1 MDDSWI
7 DGPEHISECGGC
19 DSWCEAC
26 CDVNENAYQEWL
38 KNEKAKVETQ
48 KEKDALANLGKNE
61 KTKVETQKEKDGLA
75 NLTAKAIYLKD
86 KLPKAREEGKA
97 GHITTAYLR
106 EVRDANLGKNMKTA
120 KENAAFWNAK
130 LNKAKEEGKPGHI
143 ITAYLREVRDANL
156 ENNVAAAETNVAFWT
171 AKLDKAR
178 KEGKTGQSVTSYLR
192 GLCDSKRVLLK
203 EMRAYMKETIPS
215 KKM

>member
-38 KNEKAKVETQ
+38 KNNKAKVETQ
-48 KEKDALANLGKNE
+48 KEKDVHGLANLTAKAIYLKMN
-61 KTKVETQKEKDGLA
+61 KIIKEKEGLA

-86 KLPKAREEGKA
+86 KKP
-97 GHITTAYLR
+97 ITTAYLR

>member
-48 KEKDALANLGKNE
+48 KEKDVLANLGKNE

-86 KLPKAREEGKA
+86 KKP
-97 GHITTAYLR
+97 ITTAYLR
-106 EVRDANLGKNMKTA
+106 EVRDANLEK
-120 KENAAFWNAK
+120 
-130 LNKAKEEGKPGHI
+130 
-143 ITAYLREVRDANL
+143 
-156 ENNVAAAETNVAFWT
+156 NVAAAETNVEFWT

-178 KEGKTGQSVTSYLR
+178 EEGKTGQNVTSYLR

-203 EMRAYMKETIPS
+203 ELRAYMKETIPS

>member
-48 KEKDALANLGKNE
+48 KEKD
-61 KTKVETQKEKDGLA
+61 VHGLA

-86 KLPKAREEGKA
+86 KKP
-97 GHITTAYLR
+97 ITTAYLR

>member
-48 KEKDALANLGKNE
+48 KEKDVLANLGKNE

-86 KLPKAREEGKA
+86 KKP
-97 GHITTAYLR
+97 ITTAYLR

-203 EMRAYMKETIPS
+203 ELRAYMKETIPS
-215 KKM
+215 KKCNIV

>member
-48 KEKDALANLGKNE
+48 KEKD
-61 KTKVETQKEKDGLA
+61 GLA

-86 KLPKAREEGKA
+86 KKP
-97 GHITTAYLR
+97 ITTAYLR
-106 EVRDANLGKNMKTA
+106 EVRDANLEK
-120 KENAAFWNAK
+120 
-130 LNKAKEEGKPGHI
+130 
-143 ITAYLREVRDANL
+143 
-156 ENNVAAAETNVAFWT
+156 NVAAAETNVEFWT

-178 KEGKTGQSVTSYLR
+178 EEGKTGQNVTSYLR

-203 EMRAYMKETIPS
+203 ELRAYMKETIPS